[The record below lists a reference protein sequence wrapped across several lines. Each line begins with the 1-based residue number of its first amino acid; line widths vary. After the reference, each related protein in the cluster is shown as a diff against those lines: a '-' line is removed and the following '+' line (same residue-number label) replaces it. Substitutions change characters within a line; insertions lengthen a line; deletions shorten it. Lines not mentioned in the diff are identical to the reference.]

1 MYFDFNW
8 RSLTAF
14 HLILIFPAPPS
25 TDYLHSGRHSFA
37 LNLINFCSPQKT
49 FRRVV
54 NNEFLSIWWS
64 IFCINSWYSSIC
76 RIRSIEL
83 VQRAS
88 KLTTTLIHRT
98 ATTFVS
104 IRLQDS
110 SNRYN
115 ASSANL
121 VNIPHFNQTHSP
133 LLSKFRSDGS
143 SGSGSGAGGIG
154 TMSNKYN
161 GHSASNNAANTMSNE
176 YSIPSYTQSNASAH
190 HQTSH
195 EEKNHRISSTN
206 YHQSNMGHQSQMPEL
221 TQDLCNALLN
231 QQTSVD
237 TKKVL
242 QNVNSGWQSL
252 APSAAVADYLAQLPT
267 STLPLSL
274 HHFLKY
280 SSESIKKE
288 VIHARRIFDL

>member
-1 MYFDFNW
+1 
-8 RSLTAF
+8 
-14 HLILIFPAPPS
+14 
-25 TDYLHSGRHSFA
+25 
-37 LNLINFCSPQKT
+37 
-49 FRRVV
+49 
-54 NNEFLSIWWS
+54 
-64 IFCINSWYSSIC
+64 
-76 RIRSIEL
+76 
-83 VQRAS
+83 
-88 KLTTTLIHRT
+88 
-98 ATTFVS
+98 
-104 IRLQDS
+104 
-110 SNRYN
+110 
-115 ASSANL
+115 
-121 VNIPHFNQTHSP
+121 
-133 LLSKFRSDGS
+133 
-143 SGSGSGAGGIG
+143 
-154 TMSNKYN
+154 
-161 GHSASNNAANTMSNE
+161 MSNE

-190 HQTSH
+190 HQSSH

-231 QQTSVD
+231 QQASVD

-288 VIHARRIFDL
+288 VIPPRRFYFIYEFLLIGKLKFWVAECGRLTSPPECFARIEFKFARFKFIVECEYSKSTTTTSYAPSATAATATSNAKHSATNPFHESTTKYQQFYLVKQHQHK